1 MTEPRDMII
10 PLLRE
15 TRDEMQAGFSR
26 VEERLTR
33 IEAGQKS
40 LRNAMTSDTLFSKF
54 IPGDFEE
61 RLALV
66 DQRLGDLPLSKS

>member
-15 TRDEMQAGFSR
+15 MRDEMHAGFTR

-33 IEAGQKS
+33 IEASQKS

-54 IPGDFEE
+54 ILGDFEE

-66 DQRLGDLPLSKS
+66 EQRLGDLTPSKS